1 MGLLTC
7 LGVGWT
13 LVDIGWPQLEQLCS
27 VPHVPRVS
35 DPPAGWPGH
44 VLMALA
50 EEAEIG
56 KRKQAQSWSAFQFP
70 ACVMSANIPLARA
83 SHMTEFSVRG
93 QDMGGHC
100 KLQRQR
106 YE

>member
-13 LVDIGWPQLEQLCS
+13 LVDTGWPQLEQLCS
-27 VPHVPRVS
+27 VPRVS
-35 DPPAGWPGH
+35 DAPAVWPGH

-56 KRKQAQSWSAFQFP
+56 KRKQAQSWSAFQSS

-100 KLQRQR
+100 KLHRQR